1 MNKKRAQLT
10 NPILKAER
18 ARVKGKNPYILAL
31 VFSFVDIFT
40 FVKYV
45 HER

>member
-1 MNKKRAQLT
+1 MQYISRKEDRECFYTLCPLFFASIAFVVANA
-10 NPILKAER
+10 ILF
-18 ARVKGKNPYILAL
+18 G
-31 VFSFVDIFT
+31 DIFT